1 MTEPTFEPM
10 PQPAQPMPQSWH
22 QRLLRPIWFLLAVVF
37 LVEAWLWDVLGQ
49 ALLWL
54 AGLIPLAALKQA
66 LARTLDRLP
75 APVVLLVFLLP
86 LAIIEPLKFLG
97 IWMITHHHMIFGILA
112 FVAAKM
118 AGLGVTAFL
127 FEITRTKLL
136 SMRWFER
143 FYLWVL
149 KIRAMA
155 HDFIEPYKRKIK
167 EAMVLIKAQIHEIK
181 VALLGQGDSG
191 FGRRLASLRNW
202 ARRSRGLT

>member
-1 MTEPTFEPM
+1 MSQPSMNEPLPPT
-10 PQPAQPMPQSWH
+10 QPLH
-22 QRLLRPIWFLLAVVF
+22 QKILRPVWLLLAVVF
-37 LVEAWLWDVLGQ
+37 LFEAWLWDILGR

-54 AGLIPLAALKQA
+54 AALIPLAALRQT
-66 LARTLDRLP
+66 LARMLDRLP
-75 APVVLLVFLLP
+75 PPVVLLVFLLP

-97 IWMITHHHMIFGILA
+97 IWMITHHHMILGILA

-143 FYLWVL
+143 FYQWVL
-149 KIRAMA
+149 QIRAMA
-155 HDFIEPYKRKIK
+155 HDFIAPYKLKIK
-167 EAMVLIKAQIHEIK
+167 EAMVPVKARVHEML
-181 VALLGQGDSG
+181 VALRGHGNGIGSS
-191 FGRRLASLRNW
+191 FSRRLASLRNW